1 MRPCRCVSPSE
12 KEERE
17 LELCKGGAERA
28 QGRSHR
34 CRRILPLLPLL
45 RSPSSSSPQ
54 AESPPSMVEPRRESA
69 RREETDRGGV
79 RREEGDD
86 VYVIAAKSHHRRWS
100 LWPSGQPFLPP
111 LMKLIGVARRLL
123 SLYLVMLEA
132 ALLWVWLLKTA
143 AGTPVFLVGR
153 LDVMMVDTGSV
164 LRSVGSLVNMM
175 PEKDDDGRFAS
186 GGWKIWWSFCLF
198 GIFDGHGSSHAI
210 DETYQGT
217 DSQFLDSEKDTFRDD
232 GSTASTV
239 VLIDNHLYVT
249 NVGDSGTII
258 LKAGKAIALSGSCY
272 K

>member
-1 MRPCRCVSPSE
+1 MTVEGGRRTGAGGLFRRSSSRLRPSPPQMRPCRCVSPSE

-153 LDVMMVDTGSV
+153 LDGMQQSCK
-164 LRSVGSLVNMM
+164 SLVVQ
-175 PEKDDDGRFAS
+175 A
-186 GGWKIWWSFCLF
+186 
-198 GIFDGHGSSHAI
+198 
-210 DETYQGT
+210 GT
-217 DSQFLDSEKDTFRDD
+217 FLQTSENKQ
-232 GSTASTV
+232 
-239 VLIDNHLYVT
+239 H
-249 NVGDSGTII
+249 
-258 LKAGKAIALSGSCY
+258 
-272 K
+272 